1 MKSSGRYVA
10 IPESEYPIKQAA
22 IIVASS
28 KNKATARLFLDF
40 LKKPEIVK
48 VMETYG
54 LGVSLK

>member
-1 MKSSGRYVA
+1 VGRYVA
-10 IPESEYPIKQAA
+10 IPESEYPPIKQAA

-40 LKKPEIVK
+40 LKKPEIVN

-54 LGVSLK
+54 FGVSLK

>member
-1 MKSSGRYVA
+1 MGRYVA
-10 IPESEYPIKQAA
+10 IPESEYPPIKQAA

-40 LKKPEIVK
+40 LKKPEIVN

-54 LGVSLK
+54 FGVSLK